1 MKQITVTNLSV
12 KYQNAIILDN
22 INFTVDKGDY
32 IAVVGPNGSGK
43 TTLIKSLLG
52 LVEKSEGKIEF
63 STKKIG
69 YLQQKISIA
78 DSKFPSN
85 VREIIRSGL
94 LINKKSPRIL
104 SSSDNE
110 KVDNIIKKL
119 GIEDI
124 KYKLIGKLSGGQIQK
139 ALLAR
144 ALISDPDILI
154 LDEPTTALDPNSRDF
169 FYNSIKELNEKENKT
184 IILVSHDIGAVGK
197 FAKKI
202 LYLDGVVIFYGTF
215 PEFCHS
221 NDMTKYFGD
230 ISQHFFCQRHN

>member
-1 MKQITVTNLSV
+1 MKQIEVKNLSV
-12 KYQNAIILDN
+12 KYQNAIILNN

-43 TTLIKSLLG
+43 TTLIKTLLA
-52 LVEKSEGKIEF
+52 LIEKSEGKIEF

-78 DSKFPSN
+78 DSNFPSN
-85 VREIIRSGL
+85 VQEIIRSGL
-94 LINKKSPRIL
+94 LINKKSKIY
-104 SSSDNE
+104 SSIDNE
-110 KVDNIIKKL
+110 KVDSIIEKL

-144 ALISDPDILI
+144 AIISDPDILI

-169 FYNSIKELNEKENKT
+169 FYNYIKELNEKENKT

-202 LYLDGVVIFYGTF
+202 LYLDRVVIFYGTF
-215 PEFCHS
+215 SEFCHS
-221 NDMTKYFGD
+221 SDMTKYFGN

>member
-1 MKQITVTNLSV
+1 MKQIEVRNLSV
-12 KYQNAIILDN
+12 KYQNAIILNN

-43 TTLIKSLLG
+43 TTLIKTLLA
-52 LVEKSEGKIEF
+52 LIEKSEGKIEF

-78 DSKFPSN
+78 DSNFPSN

-94 LINKKSPRIL
+94 LINKKSKIY
-104 SSSDNE
+104 SSIDNE
-110 KVDNIIKKL
+110 KVDSIIEKL

-144 ALISDPDILI
+144 AIISDPDILI

-169 FYNSIKELNEKENKT
+169 FYNYIKELNEKENKT

-202 LYLDGVVIFYGTF
+202 LYLDRVVIFYGTF
-215 PEFCHS
+215 SEFCHS
-221 NDMTKYFGD
+221 SDMTKYFGN

>member
-1 MKQITVTNLSV
+1 MKQIAVTNLSV

-43 TTLIKSLLG
+43 TTLIKTLLG

-85 VREIIRSGL
+85 VREVIRSGL
-94 LINKKSPRIL
+94 LINKKSPRMH
-104 SSSDNE
+104 SSTDNE
-110 KVDNIIKKL
+110 KVDKIIEKL

-124 KYKLIGKLSGGQIQK
+124 KFKLIGKLSGGQIQK

-154 LDEPTTALDPNSRDF
+154 LDEPTTALDPNSRDL

-197 FAKKI
+197 FARKI
-202 LYLDGVVIFYGTF
+202 LYLDRVVIFYGTF

>member
-1 MKQITVTNLSV
+1 MKQIEVRNLSV
-12 KYQNAIILDN
+12 KYQNAIILNN

-43 TTLIKSLLG
+43 TTLIKTLLA
-52 LVEKSEGKIEF
+52 LIEKSEGKIEF

-78 DSKFPSN
+78 DSNFPSN

-94 LINKKSPRIL
+94 LINKKSKIY
-104 SSSDNE
+104 SSIDNE
-110 KVDNIIKKL
+110 KVDSIIEKL

-144 ALISDPDILI
+144 AIISDPDILI

-169 FYNSIKELNEKENKT
+169 FYNYIKELNEKENKT

-202 LYLDGVVIFYGTF
+202 LYLDRVVIFYGTF
-215 PEFCHS
+215 SEFYHS
-221 NDMTKYFGD
+221 SDMTKYFGN